1 MYDALLIALF
11 AFLGAAAAG
20 VLGAGALWLLR
31 RRSLTASVAVVA
43 AVAVT
48 AMLAGTLA
56 VAQAMFLSSH
66 DLSVVTTVVAMAA
79 VVSLLTALL
88 LGRWVVARSRELA
101 LAARDFGD
109 GGDFSAPAGPAT
121 AELADLSR
129 ELAATSAKLAESRDR
144 ERALESSRRELVAWI
159 SHDLRTPLAGLRAM
173 SEALEDGVAADPDRY
188 LRQIRTEV
196 ERLNDM
202 VGDLFELSRIHA
214 GSLALTRSRMSLYD
228 LIGDALAGA
237 DPLARELGVRLVG
250 DRIAPVPVEVDGKEM
265 SRVLGNLLV
274 NAIRRTPADG
284 TVAIAAER
292 SADGVV
298 LSVTDGCGGIP
309 EDDLPRVFDTGWRG
323 THARTPPAGA
333 GLGLAIVRGIV
344 EAHQGRAAV
353 RNVSGGCRFEVT
365 LPAAEA

>member
-1 MYDALLIALF
+1 MRDALLIALF

-31 RRSLTASVAVVA
+31 RRSLTASVSVVA

-56 VAQAMFLSSH
+56 VAQAMFLSRH

-88 LGRWVVARSRELA
+88 LGRWVVARSRELV

-109 GGDFSAPAGPAT
+109 GGDYSAPARPAT
-121 AELADLSR
+121 AELADVSR

-173 SEALEDGVAADPDRY
+173 SEALEDGVAAEPERY

-237 DPLARELGVRLVG
+237 DPLAREHGVRLVG

-292 SADGVV
+292 SPDGVV